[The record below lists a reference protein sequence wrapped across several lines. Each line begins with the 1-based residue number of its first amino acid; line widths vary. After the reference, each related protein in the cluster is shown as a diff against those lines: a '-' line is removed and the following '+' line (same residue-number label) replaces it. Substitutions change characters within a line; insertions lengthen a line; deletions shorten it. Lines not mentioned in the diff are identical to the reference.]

1 MTTWPV
7 AVFIALQSLLLLLDL
22 WETRRQ
28 SKLENDPEGV
38 RATTVVFLIVILAVY
53 LGLQLCGSR
62 LVPSPEEL
70 LESVRQASDAWQGR
84 RSAAP
89 LSGVASIV
97 MGVVLFYTAGFWDH
111 WIHRCFSHSR
121 IFWITHEYH
130 HLPRQVTV
138 WMPGILARPFGFIP
152 VALSTLATAATLYAF
167 LMALQMPAW
176 DLRPLLPVALFIGL
190 VLTASHSAFLRRRP
204 GVHRVMRCLCLTTP
218 QEHLLHHRIES
229 RCNYGNFTTL
239 WDRLL
244 GTYENPQHVD
254 LESVPLGLSYD
265 QDFLGAITLGR
276 LRLSAKQRQRFQ
288 ISRFCND
295 NVDSVKS

>member
-121 IFWITHEYH
+121 IF
-130 HLPRQVTV
+130 
-138 WMPGILARPFGFIP
+138 
-152 VALSTLATAATLYAF
+152 
-167 LMALQMPAW
+167 
-176 DLRPLLPVALFIGL
+176 
-190 VLTASHSAFLRRRP
+190 
-204 GVHRVMRCLCLTTP
+204 
-218 QEHLLHHRIES
+218 
-229 RCNYGNFTTL
+229 
-239 WDRLL
+239 
-244 GTYENPQHVD
+244 
-254 LESVPLGLSYD
+254 
-265 QDFLGAITLGR
+265 
-276 LRLSAKQRQRFQ
+276 
-288 ISRFCND
+288 
-295 NVDSVKS
+295 